1 MVVIGLGRFGSSLAL
16 ELTEQG
22 SEVLGIDS
30 DAQIVS
36 SHAGRLT
43 HVVQADSTDE
53 EAMRQL
59 SVEEFE
65 HAVIGIGNNLE
76 SSILTAS
83 VLVNLGVKH
92 VWAKAVTNAHARIL
106 HQIGV
111 GHVVRPE
118 HDMGTRVAHLVGG
131 TMLDYLELDDGYA
144 IAKTSPPRCLQ
155 GVPLSQSQPRDDWGI
170 TVVGVKRA
178 GQDFTHATADTVIEA
193 HDVIVVAGPQ
203 ANVEKFADQD

>member
-1 MVVIGLGRFGSSLAL
+1 M
-16 ELTEQG
+16 
-22 SEVLGIDS
+22 LGIDF
-30 DAQIVS
+30 DAHVVQ
-36 SHAGRLT
+36 SHAGSLT
-43 HVVQADSTDE
+43 RVVQADTTDE
-53 EAMRQL
+53 EALRQL

-76 SSILTAS
+76 GSILTAS
-83 VLVNLGVKH
+83 VLLNLGIRN

-118 HDMGTRVAHLVGG
+118 HDMGMRVAHLVGG

-144 IAKTSPPRCLQ
+144 IAKTSPPRCLH
-155 GVPLSQSQPRDDWGI
+155 GVPLSESQPRDGWGI

-178 GQDFTHATADTVIEA
+178 GQDFTHATADTVIDP

-203 ANVEKFADQD
+203 SKVEKFADQD